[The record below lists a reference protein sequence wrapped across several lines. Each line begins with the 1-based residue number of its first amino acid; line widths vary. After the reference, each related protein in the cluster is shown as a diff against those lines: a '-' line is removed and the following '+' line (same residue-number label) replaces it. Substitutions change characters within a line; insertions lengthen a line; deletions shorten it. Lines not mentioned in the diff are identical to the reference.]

1 MLKAKE
7 KKNKAKKISNSEEQ
21 YLLELL
27 SKVLE
32 FGFTKKDIKYILNR
46 I

>member
-1 MLKAKE
+1 M
-7 KKNKAKKISNSEEQ
+7 KNKAKKMSKSEEQ

-27 SKVLE
+27 SKALE

-46 I
+46 V

>member
-1 MLKAKE
+1 M
-7 KKNKAKKISNSEEQ
+7 KNQAKKISKSEEQ
-21 YLLELL
+21 YLLEVL